1 MVSRL
6 RMDDDKVF
14 ALLGID
20 EIPPDMRIMLLLP
33 ILFLSRFR
41 GYPGNICVDA
51 CLTLRHAFGQFG
63 ITAELR
69 AVQLVIRMP
78 SGRRIQRA
86 GPEPAW
92 DGARLAG
99 HCVLWLPETG
109 RFIDPTAEQF
119 PEVARYKKG
128 PIVGRATAT
137 GGLPAGV
144 RLDIPRGDLT
154 LEYTVLDGEHTA
166 AIVNAPRV
174 SSQSDQIR
182 RMGINIASWAVV
194 SLRDPHFI
202 DKGRAA
208 PYPRLRALLDAVEA
222 APAEVAEDKNWRFTI
237 DGPGGTSRF
246 LLDEIPLPPGTPGDP
261 AVHSPAA
268 IASAGNSPATRWR
281 PPEFT
286 PRQLTDG
293 IPGPAGV
300 RVRLARP
307 GESTVVDQLLR
318 PANVSL
324 LADVAAAIEDG
335 TIASTL
341 LTGLT
346 SGQDEILRA
355 LVIAAQS
362 DPETAMPGLSAVLVA
377 ETPSHTLAGAIE
389 ARPPSW
395 IFADAANAG
404 VPLPQAL
411 LGTIAVIK
419 ICGVAVAEPAR
430 GSRIG
435 TTLINACTGL
445 YFQLGYLLAYGQF
458 DARDGLA
465 PYYMRLGFDVHS
477 PGAAIS
483 LDERLGLPV
492 GIATM
497 PGEQLFVR
505 WR

>member
-1 MVSRL
+1 
-6 RMDDDKVF
+6 
-14 ALLGID
+14 
-20 EIPPDMRIMLLLP
+20 MLLLP

-154 LEYTVLDGEHTA
+154 LEYTVLDGECTA

-194 SLRDPHFI
+194 CLRDPNFI

-268 IASAGNSPATRWR
+268 IASAGTRLLDGGRRSSRPGSSLTGFPGPPGSGCGSPGPERAPSSTSCCVPRMSASWPTSRLRLRTAPSPA
-281 PPEFT
+281 P
-286 PRQLTDG
+286 
-293 IPGPAGV
+293 
-300 RVRLARP
+300 
-307 GESTVVDQLLR
+307 
-318 PANVSL
+318 
-324 LADVAAAIEDG
+324 
-335 TIASTL
+335 
-341 LTGLT
+341 
-346 SGQDEILRA
+346 
-355 LVIAAQS
+355 
-362 DPETAMPGLSAVLVA
+362 
-377 ETPSHTLAGAIE
+377 
-389 ARPPSW
+389 
-395 IFADAANAG
+395 
-404 VPLPQAL
+404 
-411 LGTIAVIK
+411 
-419 ICGVAVAEPAR
+419 C
-430 GSRIG
+430 
-435 TTLINACTGL
+435 
-445 YFQLGYLLAYGQF
+445 
-458 DARDGLA
+458 
-465 PYYMRLGFDVHS
+465 
-477 PGAAIS
+477 
-483 LDERLGLPV
+483 
-492 GIATM
+492 
-497 PGEQLFVR
+497 
-505 WR
+505 